1 MKRPRIDKLPAI
13 IVVALAACL
22 MVAGTMDQIKV
33 FVFVAFLLGL
43 TLGLPEPVALIGSA
57 VAVLYAIAWLM
68 ERFPAFS
75 SVLGAV
81 TACVLGAVIIYVF
94 YKVGPLD
101 GLFGGGGEDDGGDG
115 RNGRNGRRL

>member
-33 FVFVAFLLGL
+33 FVFVVFLLGL
-43 TLGLPEPVALIGSA
+43 TLGLPEPVTLIGSV

-75 SVLGAV
+75 NALGAV
-81 TACVLGAVIIYVF
+81 AACFIGAIAIYVF

-101 GLFGGGGEDDGGDG
+101 GLFGGDDEDDGGDG
-115 RNGRNGRRL
+115 RNGRRL